1 VFVKR
6 ILQIDDEPAISAAL
20 KVRLRAA
27 GFEVFTASDGPSGLL
42 AAASNTPEA
51 ILLDIRMPGM
61 DGFEVCRR
69 LKSDPA
75 MCDIPV
81 VFLSANTKEEA
92 RVMADEVGGAAFIS
106 KPYEAAEV
114 VEVLL
119 AVTG

>member
-1 VFVKR
+1 VKR